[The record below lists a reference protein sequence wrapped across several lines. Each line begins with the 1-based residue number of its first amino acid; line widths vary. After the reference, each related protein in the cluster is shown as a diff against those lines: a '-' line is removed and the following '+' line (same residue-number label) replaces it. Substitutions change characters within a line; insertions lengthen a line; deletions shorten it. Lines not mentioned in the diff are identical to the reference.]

1 MSGYFPRLMTPPIPL
16 RKRLHRRTAIV
27 TRWLHI
33 YLSMLSFAVIFFF
46 AITGLTLNHPAWFEH
61 QQHTSQRHG
70 TLDPA
75 TLRAEPDRLRL
86 AELLRTREHL
96 RGTITDFR
104 VEDGQIQLSARAPG
118 YTADLFLDRATGK
131 YDLTEVSVGLVGLL
145 NELHKGHD
153 AGRAWGWVIDA
164 SAILLTLVSL
174 TGLILIWFIY
184 KRRTAGLLLA
194 FLAAVAVVA
203 IYRWLIP

>member
-1 MSGYFPRLMTPPIPL
+1 
-16 RKRLHRRTAIV
+16 
-27 TRWLHI
+27 
-33 YLSMLSFAVIFFF
+33 MLSFAVIFFF
-46 AITGLTLNHPAWFEH
+46 AITGLTLNHPTWFEH
-61 QQHTSQRHG
+61 QQHTAQRHG
-70 TLDPA
+70 TIDASILKAD
-75 TLRAEPDRLRL
+75 PDRLRI

-96 RGTITDFR
+96 RGSITDFR

-131 YDLTEVSVGLVGLL
+131 YDLTEVSVGLAGTL

-164 SAILLTLVSL
+164 SAILLTLVSF
-174 TGLILIWFIY
+174 TGLILIWFVY
-184 KRRTAGLLLA
+184 KRRAAGLLLA
-194 FLAAVAVVA
+194 LLSAVAVLA